1 MPDESKPVPRCEVVD
16 EDRFMLVHDC
26 HDLDLVDGKLQQ
38 TPTPGDVRYLPL
50 QTETRQA
57 GWSWVGEP
65 GQTITPSIH
74 CERCG
79 THGWWRDGAWQTAQ

>member
-1 MPDESKPVPRCEVVD
+1 MPDKPVPRCEVVD
-16 EDRFMLVHDC
+16 EVRFMFVHDC

-50 QTETRQA
+50 GPEMWLWNTDHT
-57 GWSWVGEP
+57 S
-65 GQTITPSIH
+65 ITPSIH